1 MGIATRGA
9 KPAISYS
16 ALHNLSNIYSEKKKK
31 QAKKA
36 TGRFLEA
43 ERIIERRNGRESV
56 CMNWF

>member
-1 MGIATRGA
+1 MADCMATRGA

-36 TGRFLEA
+36 TGKFFSK
-43 ERIIERRNGRESV
+43 RNE
-56 CMNWF
+56 